1 MTDLTP
7 YKLELPER
15 YKALY
20 FAILFTNTH
29 NIWLRVTFYH
39 RHSKHYKTLIL
50 LKQIMREAFFFFLPL
65 LFL

>member
-7 YKLELPER
+7 YNLELPER

-50 LKQIMREAFFFFLPL
+50 LKQIM
-65 LFL
+65 